1 MSFGAGLVG
10 GMLSSMPFGP
20 INLILVDLVSRRH
33 FARVLAFLAGVILGD
48 GLVAAASLWG
58 LVRVDPDP
66 WVALVLGGGCA
77 AILFVYAVASWRSSS
92 SRVGV
97 PSPPA
102 SILQSAALGFS
113 FCFFNPLFA
122 LFWVSFIAGY
132 RELFDV
138 DVISAPAFVS
148 GMVIG
153 DLVWFAVVGAG
164 AMAVMR
170 NRGETFLIRL
180 RQATSLGILGC
191 SFLLMV
197 AVVKRAL

>member
-10 GMLSSMPFGP
+10 GVLSSMPFGP

-33 FARVLAFLAGVILGD
+33 FARLLVFLAGVILGD
-48 GLVAAASLWG
+48 TLVAAASLWG

-66 WVALVLGGGCA
+66 RVALALGAGCA
-77 AILFVYAVASWRSSS
+77 AILFVYAVSSWRSSS
-92 SRVGV
+92 LRVGV

-102 SILQSAALGFS
+102 SILRSAALGFS

-122 LFWVSFIAGY
+122 LFWMSFIAGY
-132 RELFDV
+132 RELFEV
-138 DVISAPAFVS
+138 EAMSAPGFLS
-148 GMVIG
+148 G
-153 DLVWFAVVGAG
+153 LVVGDALWFG
-164 AMAVMR
+164 AVGAVATAMVR
-170 NRGETFLIRL
+170 NKGERFLVRL

>member
-10 GMLSSMPFGP
+10 GVLSSMPFGP

-33 FARVLAFLAGVILGD
+33 FARLLAFLAGVILGD

-58 LVRVDPDP
+58 LVRVDPDG
-66 WVALVLGGGCA
+66 WVALALGGACA
-77 AILFVYAVASWRSSS
+77 TILFVYAVSSWRN
-92 SRVGV
+92 
-97 PSPPA
+97 SPRADVRSAPA
-102 SILQSAALGFS
+102 SVLRSAALGFS

-132 RELFDV
+132 RELFEV
-138 DVISAPAFVS
+138 DAISAPAFVS

-153 DLVWFAVVGAG
+153 DLLWFAVVGAG

-191 SFLLMV
+191 SFLLMA

>member
-1 MSFGAGLVG
+1 MIFAAGLVG
-10 GMLSSMPFGP
+10 GVLSSMPFGP

-33 FARVLAFLAGVILGD
+33 FAKLLAFLAGVILGD

-66 WVALVLGGGCA
+66 WVALALGAACA
-77 AILFVYAVASWRSSS
+77 AILFVYAVSSWRSSP
-92 SRVGV
+92 GV
-97 PSPPA
+97 AACSAPA
-102 SILQSAALGFS
+102 SILRSAALGFS

-122 LFWVSFIAGY
+122 LFWISFIAGY
-132 RELFDV
+132 RELFEV
-138 DVISAPAFVS
+138 DAVSAPAFLS

-153 DLVWFAVVGAG
+153 DLLWFAIVGAG

-180 RQATSLGILGC
+180 RQVTSLGILGC
-191 SFLLMV
+191 SVPPAWLPW
-197 AVVKRAL
+197 

>member
-10 GMLSSMPFGP
+10 GVLSSMPFGP

-33 FARVLAFLAGVILGD
+33 VAKLLAFLAGVILGD
-48 GLVAAASLWG
+48 VLVAAAGLWG
-58 LVRVDPDP
+58 LVQVDPDP
-66 WVALVLGGGCA
+66 RVALALGAGCA
-77 AILFVYAVASWRSSS
+77 AILFAYAVSSWRSPRLGPRSE
-92 SRVGV
+92 
-97 PSPPA
+97 PA
-102 SILQSAALGFS
+102 SIVRSAALGFS

-132 RELFDV
+132 RELLGV
-138 DVISAPAFVS
+138 DAVSAPGFLS
-148 GMVIG
+148 GLVLG
-153 DLVWFAVVGAG
+153 DALWFSVVAL
-164 AMAVMR
+164 AATAVMR

-191 SFLLMV
+191 SFLLMA